1 MKTFLIL
8 IFTFF
13 NFVVCGQSNKE
24 LYFITGHPLTRTDD
38 LFESVLWRYDRDSSA
53 LIRHLQL
60 CGSEEQLSNIKMY
73 VELGYFTLMKSNSWR
88 QEQPYDS
95 LLVFNITNMELRRVS
110 VGKPD
115 CGITATDN
123 NFLLKL
129 PDLLLVAIDFIQ
141 RKPIRQLLYNSY
153 EINNLKYSDSVDL
166 QLYKN
171 IYLTGFMGGNIV
183 GSDYILSYSR
193 EEDGYLEIIV
203 TGDRSK
209 RPCFPYEL
217 PEQFRFNSSSRH
229 TVSINNDDIFLV
241 NGRKETKK
249 DSLGTRQVVI
259 FDKKKEEWSELILSG
274 NLSRIRGFSDW
285 LCGYIGDDNKSL
297 LNKPLP
303 GSSLWQD
310 RATGLSPAIRYE
322 RMYAPG
328 ILYFYNPSTGVYFEL
343 ETKQADS
350 EVVLIQDE
358 KVIYRIYDELYEA
371 KLVNGKKLASVKLL
385 LKDDRVPDIHWAFY
399 R

>member
-13 NFVVCGQSNKE
+13 NLVVCGQSNKE

-38 LFESVLWRYDRDSSA
+38 LFEAVLWRYDRDSSA

-60 CGSEEQLSNIKMY
+60 CGAEEQLNNIKMY

-88 QEQPYDS
+88 QEQLYDS
-95 LLVFNITNMELRRVS
+95 LLVFNTNSMELKRAS
-110 VGKPD
+110 VGKTGY
-115 CGITATDN
+115 GIVDYAN
-123 NFLLKL
+123 NYLLKL
-129 PDLLLVAIDFIQ
+129 SDVSLVVFDLIGQESDS
-141 RKPIRQLLYNSY
+141 RLYNSY
-153 EINNLKYSDSVDL
+153 EINSLKYSDSIDL

-171 IYLTGFMGGNIV
+171 IYLTGYIGGEVV

-193 EEDGYLEIIV
+193 KEDGFLEILV

-217 PEQFRFNSSSRH
+217 PEKFRFETYARQLIC
-229 TVSINNDDIFLV
+229 VNNNNYFLV
-241 NGRKETKK
+241 SGNERYGINK
-249 DSLGTRQVVI
+249 LGSVPLFI
-259 FDKKKEEWSELILSG
+259 YDKKNRKWIEKIITGTLP
-274 NLSRIRGFSDW
+274 RIRGFSNW

-303 GSSLWQD
+303 GSSLWRD

-328 ILYFYNPSTGVYFEL
+328 ILYFYNPATDIYFEL
-343 ETKQADS
+343 ETGQADS
-350 EVVLIQDE
+350 EVVLIQNE
-358 KVIYRIYDELYEA
+358 KVIYRVYDELYESD
-371 KLVNGKKLASVKLL
+371 LVNGKQLGEPKLL